1 MISTVSTPSAASL
14 PPVAGP
20 LQPADG
26 LQANDLQ
33 ADDMRVG
40 FLFRHSRQASRVH
53 VLQHLVQRWRD
64 QRAADGAVPAPR
76 AMPPAAPAASATAAA
91 ARTLIDLG
99 SLQQR
104 IAQLPALPRA
114 AAEALALL
122 RDENSGADDCA
133 RVIGTDQALT
143 ARVLRLANSAFYGVP
158 GRVGSVN
165 RAVQML
171 GKRTLR
177 GALTTVV
184 LSGQFSA
191 IQCEGFCFDGFW
203 RHTIGTAI
211 GAEAIA
217 RTCALDDE
225 TAFTAGVLHDI
236 GRLALAAHFPRETAA
251 MLELARTRDLPWLEA
266 ERLALGTDHA
276 AVGAAIASHWR
287 FPAAVQAAIAAH
299 HVPQGSGR
307 TAGMA
312 DVIHVADAIVHALD
326 LAGEPG
332 EAVPEIDA
340 QAWQRVGLSAEQAL
354 ELFTCIEQGV
364 TALCA
369 ALAD

>member
-1 MISTVSTPSAASL
+1 MSSTASIQGSTALSL
-14 PPVAGP
+14 PPAAGAPTTDDARVA
-20 LQPADG
+20 
-26 LQANDLQ
+26 
-33 ADDMRVG
+33 
-40 FLFRHSRQASRVH
+40 FLFRHSQQASRVH
-53 VLQHLVQRWRD
+53 VLQHLIQRWRA
-64 QRAADGAVPAPR
+64 QRPRVDAECEVPAT
-76 AMPPAAPAASATAAA
+76 AMPGMATDALAAP
-91 ARTLIDLG
+91 IDMG

-114 AAEALALL
+114 AAEALAKL
-122 RDENSGADDCA
+122 RDDDSSAEDCA
-133 RVIGTDQALT
+133 RCIATDQALT

-158 GRVGSVN
+158 GRVSSVN
-165 RAVQML
+165 RAIQML

-177 GALTTVV
+177 GALTTVM

-191 IQCEGFCFDGFW
+191 SGCEAFRFDGFW

-217 RTCALDDE
+217 RARALDDE

-251 MLELARTRDLPWLEA
+251 MLELARSRDLPWLEA

-276 AVGAAIASHWR
+276 AVGAAIALQWN

-299 HVPQGSGR
+299 HLPQHDGGALS
-307 TAGMA
+307 MA

-326 LAGEPG
+326 IAGEAT
-332 EAVPEIDA
+332 ESVPEIDA
-340 QAWQRVGLSAEQAL
+340 QAWQRVGLSADQAL
-354 ELFTCIEQGV
+354 ELFQTIEQGV

>member
-1 MISTVSTPSAASL
+1 MISTVSPHTIVPT
-14 PPVAGP
+14 PPVGGTP
-20 LQPADG
+20 PVD
-26 LQANDLQ
+26 DMQ
-33 ADDMRVG
+33 ADDMRVA

-53 VLQHLVQRWRD
+53 VLQHLVQRWRAE
-64 QRAADGAVPAPR
+64 RAADGALPR
-76 AMPPAAPAASATAAA
+76 TAPAAPLATPAAA
-91 ARTLIDLG
+91 AAAAASTLIDLG

-114 AAEALALL
+114 AAEALAML
-122 RDENSGADDCA
+122 RDENSGAEDCA
-133 RVIGTDQALT
+133 RCIGTDQALT

-191 IQCEGFCFDGFW
+191 IQCEGFRFDGFW

-217 RTCALDDE
+217 RARSLDDE

-266 ERLALGTDHA
+266 ERLALQTDHA
-276 AVGAAIASHWR
+276 VIGAAIASHWN
-287 FPAAVQAAIAAH
+287 FPAGVQAAIAAH
-299 HVPQGSGR
+299 HLPRQDGNG
-307 TAGMA
+307 AGMA

-326 LAGEPG
+326 LAGEAG

-340 QAWQRVGLSAEQAL
+340 QAWQRVGLSADQAL
-354 ELFTCIEQGV
+354 ELFQCIEQGV

>member
-1 MISTVSTPSAASL
+1 MNSTASIPSAVSA
-14 PPVAGP
+14 PPAPVAAAAP
-20 LQPADG
+20 SAEDTRLA
-26 LQANDLQ
+26 
-33 ADDMRVG
+33 

-53 VLQHLVQRWRD
+53 VLQHLIQRWRD
-64 QRAADGAVPAPR
+64 QRASEGAS
-76 AMPPAAPAASATAAA
+76 AAPAWPTP
-91 ARTLIDLG
+91 ARTAPPMMQPAAGRTPIDLAL
-99 SLQQR
+99 LQQR

-114 AAEALALL
+114 AAEALAML
-122 RDENSGADDCA
+122 RDEDSGADDCA

-158 GRVGSVN
+158 GRVSSVN

-177 GALTTVV
+177 GALTTVAV
-184 LSGQFSA
+184 GGQFSA

-211 GAEAIA
+211 AAEAIA
-217 RTCALDDE
+217 RTRALDDE

-236 GRLALAAHFPRETAA
+236 GRLALAAHFPHETAA
-251 MLELARTRDLPWLEA
+251 MLELARVHDLPLLEA

-276 AVGAAIASHWR
+276 VIGATIASHWN
-287 FPAAVQAAIAAH
+287 FPGAVQAAIAAH
-299 HVPQGSGR
+299 HLPPQDGNN
-307 TAGMA
+307 AGMA

-326 LAGEPG
+326 LAGEAC
-332 EAVPEIDA
+332 ESVPDIDA

-354 ELFTCIEQGV
+354 ELFSCIEQGV
-364 TALCA
+364 IALCA

>member
-1 MISTVSTPSAASL
+1 MISTPSSHSAVAAV
-14 PPVAGP
+14 PVAGT
-20 LQPADG
+20 
-26 LQANDLQ
+26 LQAPDMH
-33 ADDMRVG
+33 ADDARVA

-53 VLQHLVQRWRD
+53 VLQHLVQRWRAE
-64 QRAADGAVPAPR
+64 RPAGGT
-76 AMPPAAPAASATAAA
+76 MPPTVAAA
-91 ARTLIDLG
+91 ALPAVTVSTLIDLG

-122 RDENSGADDCA
+122 RDESSGADECA
-133 RVIGTDQALT
+133 RCIGTDQALT

-191 IQCEGFCFDGFW
+191 IQCEGFRFDGFW

-217 RTCALDDE
+217 RTCGLDDE

-236 GRLALAAHFPRETAA
+236 GRLALAAHFPRETAV

-276 AVGAAIASHWR
+276 EIGASIASHWH

-299 HVPQGSGR
+299 HLPQHNGG
-307 TAGMA
+307 TTGMA

-326 LAGEPG
+326 LAGEAG
-332 EAVPEIDA
+332 EAVPDIDA
-340 QAWQRVGLSAEQAL
+340 QAWQRVGLSADKAL
-354 ELFTCIEQGV
+354 ELFQCIEQGV

-369 ALAD
+369 ALVD

>member
-1 MISTVSTPSAASL
+1 MSSTASL
-14 PPVAGP
+14 SRVTLAPAAPVAAA
-20 LQPADG
+20 PAAEDAR
-26 LQANDLQ
+26 LA
-33 ADDMRVG
+33 
-40 FLFRHSRQASRVH
+40 FLFRHSQQASRVH
-53 VLQHLVQRWRD
+53 VLQHLVQRWRA
-64 QRAADGAVPAPR
+64 QRAADGATASAALPIPAHTAPPMAPAP
-76 AMPPAAPAASATAAA
+76 
-91 ARTLIDLG
+91 ARTPIDLAL
-99 SLQQR
+99 LQQR

-114 AAEALALL
+114 AAEALAML
-122 RDENSGADDCA
+122 RDEDSGADDCA
-133 RVIGTDQALT
+133 RIIATDQALT

-158 GRVGSVN
+158 GRVSSVN

-177 GALTTVV
+177 GALTTVAV
-184 LSGQFSA
+184 GGQFSA
-191 IQCEGFCFDGFW
+191 IQCEGFQFDGFW

-217 RTCALDDE
+217 RTRALDDE

-251 MLELARTRDLPWLEA
+251 MLALARTHDLALLQA

-276 AVGAAIASHWR
+276 AIGAAIASRWN

-299 HVPQGSGR
+299 HLPQQNGNGP
-307 TAGMA
+307 GMA

-326 LAGEPG
+326 LAGEPA

-340 QAWQRVGLSAEQAL
+340 QAWQRVGLTAEQAL
-354 ELFTCIEQGV
+354 HLFSCIEQGV

>member
-1 MISTVSTPSAASL
+1 VNSTVSITSAAS
-14 PPVAGP
+14 AT
-20 LQPADG
+20 PAAVPAAPAAEDTR
-26 LQANDLQ
+26 LL
-33 ADDMRVG
+33 

-53 VLQHLVQRWRD
+53 VLQHLIQRWRA
-64 QRAADGAVPAPR
+64 QRASEGAAASAASPIPARNAVPV
-76 AMPPAAPAASATAAA
+76 PPAAS
-91 ARTLIDLG
+91 RTPIDLAL
-99 SLQQR
+99 LQQR

-114 AAEALALL
+114 VAEALAML
-122 RDENSGADDCA
+122 RDEDSGADDCA

-158 GRVGSVN
+158 GRVSSVN

-177 GALTTVV
+177 GALTTVA
-184 LSGQFSA
+184 LNGQFSA
-191 IQCEGFCFDGFW
+191 IQCEGFHFDGFW

-217 RTCALDDE
+217 RIRTLDDE

-251 MLELARTRDLPWLEA
+251 MFELARAHDLPLLAA

-276 AVGAAIASHWR
+276 AIGATIASHWN

-299 HVPQGSGR
+299 HLPQQNGS
-307 TAGMA
+307 TAAMA

-326 LAGEPG
+326 LAGESG
-332 EAVPEIDA
+332 EAVPDIDP
-340 QAWQRVGLSAEQAL
+340 QAWQRVGLSVEQAL
-354 ELFTCIEQGV
+354 ELFSCIEQGV

>member
-1 MISTVSTPSAASL
+1 MSTTASIHSITAPTAPPLLGDAA
-14 PPVAGP
+14 PAEDARVA
-20 LQPADG
+20 
-26 LQANDLQ
+26 
-33 ADDMRVG
+33 
-40 FLFRHSRQASRVH
+40 FLFRHSQQASRVH
-53 VLQHLVQRWRD
+53 VLQHLIQRWRA
-64 QRAADGAVPAPR
+64 QRAESAQDAAPELPSAAPR
-76 AMPPAAPAASATAAA
+76 AQPVPVVGGSA
-91 ARTLIDLG
+91 RIDLA

-114 AAEALALL
+114 AAEALAML
-122 RDENSGADDCA
+122 RDDNSSAEDCA
-133 RVIGTDQALT
+133 RCIGTDQALT

-177 GALTTVV
+177 AALTAVALT
-184 LSGQFSA
+184 GQFSA
-191 IQCEGFCFDGFW
+191 IQCEGFRFDGFW

-217 RTCALDDE
+217 RARSLDDE

-251 MLELARTRDLPWLEA
+251 MLELARTRDLPWLDA

-276 AVGAAIASHWR
+276 VVGATIASQWH

-299 HVPQGSGR
+299 HVPQSDSGR
-307 TAGMA
+307 PSMA

-326 LAGEPG
+326 LAGEPA
-332 EAVPEIDA
+332 ESVPDIDA
-340 QAWQRVGLSAEQAL
+340 QAWQRVGLSHEQAL
-354 ELFTCIEQGV
+354 ELFQCIEQGV

-369 ALAD
+369 ALGD

>member
-1 MISTVSTPSAASL
+1 VSSTASIQSATPATA
-14 PPVAGP
+14 PPGAVCAV
-20 LQPADG
+20 PA
-26 LQANDLQ
+26 
-33 ADDMRVG
+33 ADDARVAY
-40 FLFRHSRQASRVH
+40 LFRHSRQASRVH
-53 VLQHLVQRWRD
+53 VLQHLIQRWRAE
-64 QRAADGAVPAPR
+64 RGAAGSSDLAAASVPVA
-76 AMPPAAPAASATAAA
+76 PAAPVPARGAT
-91 ARTLIDLG
+91 IDLAL
-99 SLQQR
+99 LQQR

-114 AAEALALL
+114 AAEALAML
-122 RDENSGADDCA
+122 RDEDSGADDCA
-133 RVIGTDQALT
+133 RIIGTDQALT

-158 GRVGSVN
+158 GRVSSVN

-177 GALTTVV
+177 GALTTVA

-191 IQCEGFCFDGFW
+191 IRCEGFRFDGFW

-217 RTCALDDE
+217 RTRSLDDE

-236 GRLALAAHFPRETAA
+236 GRLALAAHFPHETAA
-251 MLELARTRDLPWLEA
+251 MLELARAHDLPWLEA

-276 AVGAAIASHWR
+276 AVGAAIASQWN

-299 HVPQGSGR
+299 HLPQQDGNA
-307 TAGMA
+307 AGMA

-326 LAGEPG
+326 LAGEAG
-332 EAVPEIDA
+332 EAVPDIDA

-354 ELFTCIEQGV
+354 ELFQCIEQGV

>member
-1 MISTVSTPSAASL
+1 MNSTHGATPVPATPSAAASAAHDARL
-14 PPVAGP
+14 AS
-20 LQPADG
+20 
-26 LQANDLQ
+26 
-33 ADDMRVG
+33 
-40 FLFRHSRQASRVH
+40 LFRHSRQARRVH
-53 VLQHLVQRWRD
+53 VLQHLIQRWHAERGD
-64 QRAADGAVPAPR
+64 APGASNAIDVPAICG
-76 AMPPAAPAASATAAA
+76 APAALDATAATA
-91 ARTLIDLG
+91 ATSIDLEL
-99 SLQQR
+99 LQQR

-114 AAEALALL
+114 AAEALAML
-122 RDENSGADDCA
+122 RDENSSADECA
-133 RVIGTDQALT
+133 RCIGADQALT

-177 GALTTVV
+177 GALTAVA

-191 IQCEGFCFDGFW
+191 VKCEGFRFDGFW

-217 RTCALDDE
+217 RARGLDDE

-251 MLELARTRDLPWLEA
+251 MLELGRTHDLPLLEA
-266 ERLALGTDHA
+266 ERRALGTDHA
-276 AVGAAIASHWR
+276 AIGTAIARHWH
-287 FPAAVQAAIAAH
+287 FPVAVQAAIAGH
-299 HVPQGSGR
+299 HLPPHDG
-307 TAGMA
+307 GMA

-326 LAGEPG
+326 LAGEPA
-332 EAVPEIDA
+332 EAVPDIDP
-340 QAWQRVGLSAEQAL
+340 QVWQRLGLSADQVL
-354 ELFTCIEQGV
+354 RLFHSVEQGV

-369 ALAD
+369 ALGD